1 MNGKNIIISIYMSVV
16 CIVVISSMSAIIL
29 GQLAQQI
36 YQRYYRRDKMVILAE
51 FDPNME
57 MGPLI

>member
-1 MNGKNIIISIYMSVV
+1 MGIAS
-16 CIVVISSMSAIIL
+16 IVVIISLSAIIL
-29 GQLAQQI
+29 GQGV
-36 YQRYYRRDKMVILAE
+36 YQRYFNRNREIILAE

>member
-1 MNGKNIIISIYMSVV
+1 MEAL
-16 CIVVISSMSAIIL
+16 CIVVISSMVVMIL
-29 GQLAQQI
+29 GQMSQCI
-36 YQRYYRRDKMVILAE
+36 YKKYHQKDRMMILAE

>member
-1 MNGKNIIISIYMSVV
+1 MSVA
-16 CIVVISSMSAIIL
+16 CIVVISSMSAIII

-36 YQRYYRRDKMVILAE
+36 YQRYFRRDNMILLAE